1 MTPAATSS
9 PLFPIPLF
17 EAEGVLAGEPASS
30 TGPDRIVVIRLHAFG
45 DVAITFPVLAALGR
59 RVPRARL
66 TVVTDPRNAD
76 LVRAHRAV
84 DAVIAIDARAS
95 RPARTVAVIAAAARI
110 RLRGRPIV
118 LDLQRNEISRTFTRL
133 VAPRKFAAFDRF
145 APQTALTRYVEAA
158 EVIGFPGL
166 SPVLEPHATE
176 GAILLARARIAAMGA
191 SHGRPLVCLNPAGG
205 WETKQWPLDRYVEL
219 GRRLDALGWQLL
231 ALGSSPVSPRH
242 SALREA
248 LGSRLLDLVGRTSAS
263 EALSLVSLASL
274 VVSDDSGLMHLA
286 WVQGVPTIA
295 LFGSSRS
302 VWSRPEGPRS
312 SSFTSEDLECGACM
326 QPSCS
331 QGDRLCLERVSAD
344 DVLER
349 VQLLTGGPGT
359 RPSIPQGAS

>member
-30 TGPDRIVVIRLHAFG
+30 TDPDRIVVIRLHAFG
-45 DVAITFPVLAALGR
+45 DVAITFPVLAALR
-59 RVPRARL
+59 RRLARIRL
-66 TVVTDPRNAD
+66 TVVTDPRNAG

-84 DAVIAIDARAS
+84 DTVIAVDARAS
-95 RPARTVAVIAAAARI
+95 RPVRAVAVIAAAARI
-110 RLRGRPIV
+110 RLEGRPTV
-118 LDLQRNEISRTFTRL
+118 LDLQRNEVSQALTRL
-133 VAPRKFAAFDRF
+133 VAPQRFAAFDRF
-145 APQTALTRYVEAA
+145 APRTALSRYLEATEA
-158 EVIGFPGL
+158 IGFPRL

-176 GAILLARARIAAMGA
+176 SAILSARARMAAMGA

-205 WETKQWPLDRYVEL
+205 WETKQWPLERYVEL
-219 GRRLDALGWQLL
+219 GRRLDALGWQLF

-242 SALREA
+242 MALREA
-248 LGSRLLDLVGRTSAS
+248 LGPRLIDLVGQTSAS
-263 EALSLVSLASL
+263 EAFSLVSLASL

-312 SSFTSEDLECGACM
+312 SGFYSEDLECGACM

-331 QGDRLCLERVSAD
+331 RGDRLCLERVLVD

-349 VQLLTGGPGT
+349 VQMMTGAPT
-359 RPSIPQGAS
+359 TTLSIPRAAS